1 MEERAKQIAQ
11 DIKNNTRLIILK
23 LDKSNS
29 TEPFMS
35 FTTQSD
41 IDMDIVQGEILKRVS
56 ILEYK
61 LWCKNSEHSYN
72 NKIRKMVAKLL

>member
-1 MEERAKQIAQ
+1 MEERAKQIVE
-11 DIKNNTRLIILK
+11 DIQNNDRIIILK

-29 TEPFMS
+29 SEPFMS

-41 IDMDIVQGEILKRVS
+41 IDMNIVQGEILKVVS

-61 LWCKNSEHSYN
+61 RWCENSEHSYN